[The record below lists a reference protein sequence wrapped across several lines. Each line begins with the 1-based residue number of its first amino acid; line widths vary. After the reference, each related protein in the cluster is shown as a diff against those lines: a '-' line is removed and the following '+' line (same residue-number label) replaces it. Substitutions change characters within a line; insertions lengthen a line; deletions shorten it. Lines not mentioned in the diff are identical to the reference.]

1 MPGPGWGIVGR
12 WPPTSPA
19 TRALLAAGVIGWA
32 HVGAVVEECAR
43 CTPGQ
48 VAAVE
53 ARALGRAREQ
63 TPRALRMCVR
73 RAVLRVRPNEA
84 AADVIEDAANAG
96 VSRFED
102 SPGLAGLAVRTDPAS
117 AQILFTAWDLRARVL
132 RAAARVAGTD
142 DGASLSVWRSRAAVD
157 LAESYLTSP
166 DTPRAHGRP
175 VTAVVVTDLAALL
188 GLSTRAGDLR
198 GHGPIPAAVAAE
210 LARAAA
216 TWTAVVT
223 DGAGAPLAVRR

>member
-142 DGASLSVWRSRAAVD
+142 DGASLRCGARGPRW
-157 LAESYLTSP
+157 TWPSP
-166 DTPRAHGRP
+166 T
-175 VTAVVVTDLAALL
+175 
-188 GLSTRAGDLR
+188 
-198 GHGPIPAAVAAE
+198 
-210 LARAAA
+210 
-216 TWTAVVT
+216 
-223 DGAGAPLAVRR
+223 

>member
-1 MPGPGWGIVGR
+1 M
-12 WPPTSPA
+12 
-19 TRALLAAGVIGWA
+19 
-32 HVGAVVEECAR
+32 
-43 CTPGQ
+43 
-48 VAAVE
+48 
-53 ARALGRAREQ
+53 
-63 TPRALRMCVR
+63 
-73 RAVLRVRPNEA
+73 
-84 AADVIEDAANAG
+84 
-96 VSRFED
+96 
-102 SPGLAGLAVRTDPAS
+102 
-117 AQILFTAWDLRARVL
+117 
-132 RAAARVAGTD
+132 
-142 DGASLSVWRSRAAVD
+142 WRSRAAVD

-175 VTAVVVTDLAALL
+175 VTAVVVTDLQALL